1 MKIYNKRGQ
10 PNHKEKLLIKK
21 LTEYF
26 EKNPEKYTGYDAP
39 SNFDDLKAVHDQYC
53 IEVAEVISETKNDT
67 SNDSN
72 TTTHEEFRKATEESL
87 EQEPDLFTPR
97 PDPMNRDEPK
107 IRDYVMDDGFKDDLK
122 KEQPAS
128 NYSEPTSF
136 KDSFEIPD
144 DNIHGDKKTQQQ
156 GPINSRPYQPK
167 VSTPVDPDAKI
178 KRKSKKKFT
187 KYAVDA
193 VCALAGRGVVWYA
206 TRDITDE
213 ALQAAVVNDEISK
226 ASLDV
231 LVYLDASTQGTVKQ
245 FFEMTIVNTQ
255 QLAEFTQDEKDD
267 LAEALEDFLE
277 YKKIEINP
285 TINVGVIFLGML
297 FERALKAMQM
307 KAESASIL
315 SQLKTIHA
323 SNTDVTHYQ
332 APPVG
337 EQKQEEPEAN
347 PTENPAE
354 QNKEELV
361 HEETTKE

>member
-26 EKNPEKYTGYDAP
+26 EKNPDKYSGYDAP

-53 IEVAEVISETKNDT
+53 IEVAEVISETKNE
-67 SNDSN
+67 
-72 TTTHEEFRKATEESL
+72 TTHEEFRKATEESI

-107 IRDYVMDDGFKDDLK
+107 IRDYVMDDGFKDDQK
-122 KEQPAS
+122 VPQPAS
-128 NYSEPTSF
+128 NYSEPTTF
-136 KDSFEIPD
+136 KDSFDLPD
-144 DNIHGDKKTQQQ
+144 DNIQGDKKAQQQ
-156 GPINSRPYQPK
+156 GPINSRPYQAK
-167 VSTPVDPDAKI
+167 TTTTVDPDAKI

-193 VCALAGRGVVWYA
+193 VCALAGRGIVWYA
-206 TRDITDE
+206 TSDITNEKLQE
-213 ALQAAVVNDEISK
+213 AVANDEISK
-226 ASLDV
+226 ASLDM
-231 LVYLDASTQGTVKQ
+231 LVYLDANTQGTVKQ
-245 FFEMTIVNTQ
+245 FFEKTIVDTQ
-255 QLAEFTQDEKDD
+255 HLAEFTQDEKDD

-323 SNTDVTHYQ
+323 SHMDVTHYQ

-337 EQKQEEPEAN
+337 ETVNAEPEAN

-354 QNKEELV
+354 KGDSAVQTEEINKE
-361 HEETTKE
+361 